1 MWVLLGKVGEG
12 AVAWSRVGRLLAAVV
27 ALALWAAP
35 LAAAQEP
42 RRTTLRVAT
51 TQSVDSLNPFL
62 AVLMSSTEI
71 GRLMYEFLTT
81 YDAHTQQPVPALAE
95 SWSTSADKLTWTFR
109 IRSEAQWSDG
119 APITARDVAF
129 TYNLML
135 RDPAARTANGNFV
148 ANFASVAAPDE
159 RTVVIRTRAPQA
171 TMLALDIP
179 IVPEHLWAG
188 VEDIAEYGNDRMPVV
203 GSGPFV
209 LTEYVPEQFVT
220 LQANDRYWRGR
231 PAVDELRFV
240 LFRNTDAAVQALR
253 TGEVDLIGST
263 TGLTPAQFEALADEP
278 GVARNRALGQRYL
291 ELVMNPG
298 AATADGVLIG
308 DGHPALADVRVRQA
322 IARAIDRDALV
333 ERVLLGFGQPG
344 ASIVP
349 PAFPRYHWSP
359 PASARR
365 EFDLAEANRVLNA
378 AGYPRGSEGVRAGP
392 DGRELRLRLIGNG
405 ANAEHARIGEFVTRW
420 LAGLGI
426 VGEPRMVSSALL
438 NELTTAGEYDLAIS
452 GWGVNPDPDYVLS
465 IHTCGQRPR
474 SDGTGGTTAAFFCDR
489 QYDALYARQL
499 SEFDR
504 AERSELIRRMQARLY
519 DQAPTV
525 VLYYKNALEAY
536 RSDRFAPFQVQ
547 PDPGGVI
554 TNQDGYW
561 GYYSARPLTGAV
573 PERGLD
579 GATIGIG
586 VGALAV
592 LGGLAAVLVY
602 QRRRATAHERE

>member
-1 MWVLLGKVGEG
+1 M
-12 AVAWSRVGRLLAAVV
+12 ARSRVGRLLTAVV
-27 ALALWAAP
+27 AFALWAAP

-42 RRTTLRVAT
+42 RQTTLRVAT

-62 AVLMSSTEI
+62 AILQSSTEI

-81 YDAHTQQPVPALAE
+81 YDARTQQPVPALAE
-95 SWSTSADKLTWTFR
+95 SWSISADKLTWTFR
-109 IRSEAQWSDG
+109 IRSGAQWSDG

-159 RTVVIRTRAPQA
+159 HTVVIRTRAPQA

-179 IVPEHLWAG
+179 IVPEHVWAG
-188 VEDIAEYGNDRMPVV
+188 VENIAEYDNDRMPVV

-220 LQANDRYWRGR
+220 LWANDRYWRGR

-253 TGEVDLIGST
+253 TGEVDLLGST
-263 TGLTPAQFEALADEP
+263 SGLTPAQFEALADEP
-278 GVARNRALGQRYL
+278 GVARNRAPGQRYV
-291 ELVMNPG
+291 ELAMNPG
-298 AATADGVLIG
+298 AATADGIPIG

-322 IARAIDRDALV
+322 IARAIDRDVLV

-344 ASIVP
+344 ASLIP

-359 PASARR
+359 PAAARR
-365 EFDLAEANRVLNA
+365 DFDLAEANRVLDA
-378 AGYPRGSEGVRAGP
+378 AGYPRGKDGARAGP
-392 DGRELRLRLIGNG
+392 DGRELRFRLIGNG
-405 ANAEHARIGEFVTRW
+405 AKPEHARIGEFVTRW

-426 VGEPRMVSSALL
+426 VVEPRMISSGLL

-465 IHTCGQRPR
+465 IHTCAQRPR
-474 SDGTGGTTAAFFCDR
+474 SDGTGGTTAAFFCDA

-499 SEFDR
+499 AEFDR

-554 TNQDGYW
+554 TGQDGYW

-573 PERGLD
+573 PERGTNE
-579 GATIGIG
+579 AAIGIG
-586 VGALAV
+586 VGALIV

-602 QRRRATAHERE
+602 QRRRATADERE